1 MTWPGTPIL
10 TGATERAGMQRL
22 LAGGSA
28 GEVAARLH
36 TSIASLGQALA
47 RTRSRHD
54 MPLRSVALLAL
65 SAGELMAPDAPRAV
79 RALTSEQEAAV
90 RTWATTP
97 SSDLGDIGRRA
108 RVPATELRS
117 LLRHAQQHLGFG
129 LVSGWEAELRLLGAA
144 VALGLVDPA
153 EAAHG
158 LQAESG
164 AQ

>member
-1 MTWPGTPIL
+1 MTRQGEPIL
-10 TGATERAGMQRL
+10 TGATERAGMQGL
-22 LAGGSA
+22 LDGGSA
-28 GEVAARLH
+28 GEVAGRLH

-54 MPLRSVALLAL
+54 MPLRIVAVLAL
-65 SAGELMAPDAPRAV
+65 SVGELTVPAPRRVV

-108 RVPATELRS
+108 HVPASELKS

-129 LVSGWEAELRLLGAA
+129 LTTGWEAELRLLGAA

-153 EAAHG
+153 ESAQS
-158 LQAESG
+158 LQAGS
-164 AQ
+164 ATQ